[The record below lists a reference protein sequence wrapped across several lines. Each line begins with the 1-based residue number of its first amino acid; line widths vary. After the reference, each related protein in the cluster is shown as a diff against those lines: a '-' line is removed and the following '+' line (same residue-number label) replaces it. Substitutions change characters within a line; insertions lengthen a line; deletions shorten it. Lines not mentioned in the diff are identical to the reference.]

1 MTSSSFF
8 KSAAL
13 AALVSAPALQA
24 HIGWSGSR
32 NFDTLAIGV
41 TETSADRTVSSAFGW
56 ADGADANWGDS
67 HRLTYFRFVVSGFD
81 SVTITAARNDLGG
94 QTGAAGVFLPSFS
107 LFRIGTGTMP
117 ASTHDSATASVA
129 YLTGL
134 FGTDDVA
141 ESFTDT
147 NTNSTWNVGEDFIDA
162 NGNGVWDSAGLGNS
176 GKEGSFNAL
185 GDWQIFSDSGAQGDF
200 RYVSHVANAGSES
213 LITGTFTGLAAGEY
227 FIAVGGSNYLAQNTQ
242 QATFPTYGVA
252 VSVTAIPEP
261 SAFAAVAGLGV
272 LGLAALRRRRA

>member
-1 MTSSSFF
+1 MTSSFFF
-8 KSAAL
+8 KTVAL
-13 AALVSAPALQA
+13 ATIVSTPALHA

-67 HRLTYFRFVVSGFD
+67 HRLTYFRFVVSEPIT
-81 SVTITAARNDLGG
+81 VTISAARRDGA

-117 ASTHDSATASVA
+117 ASTHDGATASVA
-129 YLTGL
+129 HLVGL
-134 FGTDDVA
+134 FGNTSVA

-147 NTNSTWNVGEDFIDA
+147 DGNNLWNVGEPFTDT

-176 GKEGSFNAL
+176 GKEGSFTAL
-185 GDWQIFSDSGAQGDF
+185 GDWKIFNDSGAEGDF
-200 RYVSHVANAGSES
+200 RYVGHVANSGAES
-213 LITGTFTGLAAGEY
+213 LVTGTYVGLSAGEY
-227 FIAVGGSNYLAQNTQ
+227 FIAVGGSDYLAQNTQ
-242 QATFPTYGVA
+242 QATFPTYGVT

-261 SAFAAVAGLGV
+261 SSFAALAGLGV
-272 LGLAALRRRRA
+272 LGLATLRRRRA

>member
-1 MTSSSFF
+1 MTSFSLV
-8 KSAAL
+8 KTAAL
-13 AALVSAPALQA
+13 AALVSAPALHA

-32 NFDTLAIGV
+32 NFDSLAIGV

-56 ADGADANWGDS
+56 ADGADSNWGDS

-81 SVTITAARNDLGG
+81 SVTITVARNDLVG
-94 QTGAAGVFLPSFS
+94 QTGSAGVFLPSFS

-134 FGTDDVA
+134 FGTAGVA
-141 ESFTDT
+141 ENFVDT
-147 NTNSTWNVGEDFIDA
+147 NTNSTWNVGEVFTDA

-185 GDWQIFSDSGAQGDF
+185 GDWQIFNDGGAQGDL
-200 RYVSHVANAGSES
+200 RYVGQVANTGVES
-213 LITGTFTGLAAGEY
+213 LITGTFSGLAAGEY
-227 FIAVGGSNYLAQNTQ
+227 FIAVGGSDYLAQNTQ

-261 SAFAAVAGLGV
+261 SAFATLAGLSV
-272 LGLAALRRRRA
+272 LGLVALRRRRA